1 MNTALAVI
9 NQYIQMLEGGRVKEG
24 LREASQQE
32 IEFGTALLQAVAAD
46 ILASQP
52 ASQKENQ

>member
-1 MNTALAVI
+1 MNPALVVI
-9 NQYIQMLEGGRVKEG
+9 NQYIQMLQGGRIKEG

-46 ILASQP
+46 VIASQP
-52 ASQKENQ
+52 ASQKEQQ

>member
-1 MNTALAVI
+1 MNPALTVI
-9 NQYIQMLEGGRVKEG
+9 NQYIQMLQGGRIKEG

-46 ILASQP
+46 VIASQP
-52 ASQKENQ
+52 ANQKENQ

>member
-1 MNTALAVI
+1 LNPALAVI

-46 ILASQP
+46 VLASQP
-52 ASQKENQ
+52 ASQKEQ

>member
-1 MNTALAVI
+1 MNPALAVI
-9 NQYIQMLEGGRVKEG
+9 NQYIQMLQDGRIKEG

-46 ILASQP
+46 VLASP
-52 ASQKENQ
+52 KEKQ